1 MDRSPAPHR
10 ILDPWPH
17 GGACPRPGKLG
28 SMQAAEA
35 GTDGTS
41 APLFGA
47 VDVYYPASG
56 GAQAALVMAGD
67 LAFAEILA
75 EQTAFVPDVA
85 PYVPGQFRQRELPPL
100 RAVLAG
106 VTGIE
111 LLVIDGYVDLAPDG
125 RPGLG
130 AYVHAELGVPVIGA
144 AKTLFA
150 SATHAV
156 PVIRGHATS
165 PLYVTA
171 AGMPAAE
178 AAELIRRM
186 SGEFRMPDA
195 LRRVDALS
203 RGRGTPAPSR

>member
-1 MDRSPAPHR
+1 
-10 ILDPWPH
+10 
-17 GGACPRPGKLG
+17 
-28 SMQAAEA
+28 MQAAEG
-35 GTDGTS
+35 GTDGEGVP
-41 APLFGA
+41 AFGA
-47 VDVYYPASG
+47 ADVYYPAAG
-56 GAQAALVMAGD
+56 GARAALVMAGD
-67 LAFAEILA
+67 PAFAEILA

-130 AYVHAELGVPVIGA
+130 AYVHAELGVTVIGV
-144 AKTLFA
+144 AKTAFA
-150 SATHAV
+150 TATHAV
-156 PVIRGHATS
+156 PVLRGQATR

-171 AGMPAAE
+171 AGMPVAD
-178 AAELIRRM
+178 AAELTRRM
-186 SGEFRMPDA
+186 SGKFRMPDA

-203 RGRGTPAPSR
+203 RGQGRPARSR